1 MLLPFGVKTYW
12 IGILFIF
19 FGNQIYN
26 LSDWRS
32 EGVRRVGFEWK
43 FIEYL
48 YYFIFLQVISHQF
61 GKSGYSAARS
71 PFLWSCWHDN
81 QGNFWYWPS
90 CRTRT
95 FLYFYVLL
103 KSVEQ
108 FKIAQYAPF
117 ALCPCD
123 VEIWPDEVFPFGFE
137 SLCIEETAK
146 AEIPSFLEGL
156 DQKNRGWMVESSLAV
171 VTDEN
176 ELWVIHKLYDW
187 ITNDVDV
194 FEEGGSLAEQDE
206 KLMFIISL
214 RFLNEVW

>member
-12 IGILFIF
+12 IGIFFIF
-19 FGNQIYN
+19 FGNQINN

-32 EGVRRVGFEWK
+32 EGVRRVGIEWK

-48 YYFIFLQVISHQF
+48 YYFIFLQVISHQS
-61 GKSGYSAARS
+61 GKNGYSAPRS
-71 PFLWSCWHDN
+71 PFLWNCWRDN

-95 FLYFYVLL
+95 FLNLYVLL

-117 ALCPCD
+117 ALLSLWRWDLASPKYFHLD
-123 VEIWPDEVFPFGFE
+123 SSPFVLRKQLKQNVFF
-137 SLCIEETAK
+137 
-146 AEIPSFLEGL
+146 FLEGL
-156 DQKNRGWMVESSLAV
+156 DQKNRGWMVQSSLAV

-187 ITNDVDV
+187 N
-194 FEEGGSLAEQDE
+194 
-206 KLMFIISL
+206 
-214 RFLNEVW
+214 N